1 MTSADVTHRDGPTGA
16 EEPPGPP
23 PVDGPSDDDHDD
35 GREPRWV
42 RPLLVVGAVVALL
55 LLGGA
60 GGLLLGLHNATGDLV
75 APASD
80 SVDVGFAQDMSTHHQ
95 QAVEMATWERDH
107 TTSPELRQ
115 LSYDIE
121 STQEAQIGRM
131 QGWLALW
138 GAPAQHSGGYMQWMV
153 GAPAHTHGPTVANN
167 GLAAMPGMATADE
180 LRRLRASTGT
190 DMDVLFL
197 QLMLRHHQGGAGMLE
212 YGARYAQIPEVRN
225 LAAQMLSSQTSE
237 AQYMTQLLTERGA
250 QPLPLQ

>member
-1 MTSADVTHRDGPTGA
+1 MTSADVARRDEPAGA

-23 PVDGPSDDDHDD
+23 PADSHDDHGGGG

-42 RPLLVVGAVVALL
+42 RPVLVIGAVLALL

-115 LSYDIE
+115 LAYDIE

-138 GAPAQHSGGYMQWMV
+138 GAPAQPSGGYMQWMG
-153 GAPAHTHGPTVANN
+153 GAPAHPPGPAVA
-167 GLAAMPGMATADE
+167 
-180 LRRLRASTGT
+180 RASEPSRKPRRSIGSVAIGSISSRSVG
-190 DMDVLFL
+190 MGGPRIHPPAAGPRPRRPSILIPIDVV
-197 QLMLRHHQGGAGMLE
+197 RH
-212 YGARYAQIPEVRN
+212 ARVGSAQVRGRR
-225 LAAQMLSSQTSE
+225 A
-237 AQYMTQLLTERGA
+237 
-250 QPLPLQ
+250 

>member
-1 MTSADVTHRDGPTGA
+1 MTSADVARRDQPAGA

-23 PVDGPSDDDHDD
+23 PADSHDGDDGGG

-42 RPLLVVGAVVALL
+42 RPVLVVGAVLALL

-115 LSYDIE
+115 LAYDIE

-153 GAPAHTHGPTVANN
+153 GAPAHSHGPTVANS

-190 DMDVLFL
+190 EMDVLFL
-197 QLMLRHHQGGAGMLE
+197 QLMLRHHQGGVGMLE

-237 AQYMTQLLTERGA
+237 SQYMTQLLAERGA